1 VLATGESGSNRKLAL
16 VAQSAAAGAVRFGP
30 FQLDLGTGELW
41 RNGEAVR
48 LQQQPARVLA
58 LLVRQPGRLVTRE
71 ELRRHLWGDGVFVDF
86 QRGLNFCIMQIR
98 DALGD
103 DAETPRFVETLPRRG
118 YRFIAPTEPVAPAT
132 LLVPAAPARPRAR
145 WRLVALR
152 AGLAAALALAVLTS
166 GWTRAGRGGV
176 VTGSTGAAARV
187 AILPFELIGPSEG
200 APIADGLTEEVI
212 VETGR
217 VAPGRLGVIARTS
230 VERYRGQPLDLAR
243 LASELGVDYVMEGS
257 VRRDGRRVRVTARLV
272 RCSDQSQAWAETYE
286 RPLDDVLG
294 IQREIARSAAT
305 GIGITLDPTALA
317 SASPAVPHPE
327 AWRLYLLGRRAFD
340 ARTEESLGRARRH
353 FEAALALAPDYAPAH
368 AGLADVWS
376 VLVNQGLV
384 PPVEGVARAEALAR
398 RALELDPALDA
409 AHVSLAGA
417 LALGGRDLAAARRH
431 LERALAL
438 NPTNSH
444 ARKWYCWVLADLG
457 FVAEATEQARI
468 GARTDPLSLPVVY
481 NLGAHLL
488 MEHRAEEAL
497 RVAEQL
503 VETHGEAMLSHQ
515 LNGFVLSSLGRVDEA
530 VRALERAH
538 QLDPHSPIPLEQ
550 AAFVLA
556 GAGRVTEARAAYRR
570 LLDLLPARPYI
581 KVGVASAAAAVGER
595 EDAFRLLEQAIESRE
610 TELVYVS
617 RCPHLAALRGDPR
630 FAAIERRIAEG
641 FFPTSRADR
650 G

>member
-1 VLATGESGSNRKLAL
+1 
-16 VAQSAAAGAVRFGP
+16 VRFSP
-30 FQLDLGTGELW
+30 FELDLVTGELW
-41 RNGEAVR
+41 RHGEAVH
-48 LQQQPARVLA
+48 LQQQPTKVLVF
-58 LLVRQPGRLVTRE
+58 LVRQPGRLVTRE
-71 ELRRHLWGDGVFVDF
+71 ELRRHLWGDDVFVDF
-86 QRGLNFCIMQIR
+86 QRGLNFCVMQIR

-118 YRFIAPTEPVAPAT
+118 YRFVAPTEPVAPAT
-132 LLVPAAPARPRAR
+132 VLVSAAPPRPRTR

-166 GWTRAGRGGV
+166 GWTRAGRAGA
-176 VTGSTGAAARV
+176 VTTTGPAVRV
-187 AILPFELIGPSEG
+187 AILPFELIGPGEG
-200 APIADGLTEEVI
+200 APIADGLTEELI

-217 VAPGRLGVIARTS
+217 LAPGRLGVIARTS

-243 LASELGVDYVMEGS
+243 LASELGVDYAMEGS

-272 RCSDQSQAWAETYE
+272 RCSDQSQAWADTYE

-294 IQREIARSAAT
+294 LQREIARSAAT

-317 SASPAVPHPE
+317 SASPVVPHPE

-340 ARTEESLGRARRH
+340 ERTEESLGRARRH
-353 FEAALALAPDYAPAH
+353 FEAALALAPSYAPAH
-368 AGLADVWS
+368 AGLADVWT
-376 VLVNQGLV
+376 VLVNQGMV
-384 PPVEGVARAEALAR
+384 PPVEGLARAEALAR
-398 RALELDPALDA
+398 RAFELDPALDA
-409 AHVSLAGA
+409 AHVSLAGV
-417 LALGGRDLAAARRH
+417 LALGGRDLPAARRH
-431 LERALAL
+431 LERALSL

-488 MEHRAEEAL
+488 MEHRADEAL
-497 RVAEQL
+497 LVSEQL
-503 VETHGEAMLSHQ
+503 VEAHGESKLSHQ

-530 VRALERAH
+530 VRALERA
-538 QLDPHSPIPLEQ
+538 QALDPRSPIPLQ
-550 AAFVLA
+550 QIAVVYA
-556 GAGRVTEARAAYRR
+556 GAGRLAEAKAAYRR
-570 LLDLLPARPYI
+570 LLGLLPARPYV
-581 KVGVASAAAAVGER
+581 KVAAASAAAAVGER
-595 EDAFRLLEQAIESRE
+595 EDAIRLLEQAIESGE
-610 TELVYVS
+610 PELVYVAE
-617 RCPHLAALRGDPR
+617 CPHLATLRGDPR

-641 FFPTSRADR
+641 VLPTRRADR